1 MIIECPACQSRYRI
15 REEKLPAG
23 GGNIKCPS
31 CAHVFFVAREAS
43 SGAPAPPVS
52 SPGVVAGSDPNGW
65 SQIPIGNP
73 ASMPGAISS
82 PDAAPSPGGTLAL
95 TGVGASALLNAA
107 AQPPPPLA
115 GDSGPRKWKLRNAVG
130 LVYDFTDTDQLV
142 KWLGSKESHDG
153 MQASDDGGSSFKE
166 LFEFVALRDVRPS
179 RKTMMGMPAI
189 VPPPVNAPSSSAV
202 SMTKSGDYTADAQAA
217 AAMAAAQQAAAQSGG
232 GNSRPAD
239 QAAMQLQAQARLDQ
253 ARKARGADV
262 SQPVKMDKPA
272 AKPGAGQGGAS
283 GSGKASAGAG
293 QGGAPGSGKAS
304 SRLPSNALRRDR
316 TEEQGSW
323 LGMIGVLSI
332 PLIIAGIVQVTG
344 LFDFRQLFGGQ
355 QEQAGVLPLPGNSLP
370 PVDQGPTETDYV
382 QPVDMS
388 PSQQA
393 ALAIDAAAAAVSQEH
408 FEEAVGHLERATFLA
423 PERVELQCQL
433 ADLYDRT
440 SRPEDAART
449 RARCNGT
456 DATAGSGAALPADG
470 SAPIAEGSAAN
481 PEGSAAP

>member
-31 CAHVFFVAREAS
+31 CAHVFFVARDAGP
-43 SGAPAPPVS
+43 GAPAPPVN
-52 SPGVVAGSDPNGW
+52 SPGVVAESDPNSW
-65 SQIPIGNP
+65 SQIPIGNS
-73 ASMPGAISS
+73 ASMPGASSLPGAVSS
-82 PDAAPSPGGTLAL
+82 PGATLAL
-95 TGVGASALLNAA
+95 TGVSASALLNAA
-107 AQPPPPLA
+107 AQTPPPPA
-115 GDSGPRKWKLRNAVG
+115 GDTAPRKWKLRNAVG

-153 MQASDDGGSSFKE
+153 MQASDDAGSTFKE
-166 LFEFVALRDVRPS
+166 LSEFVSLRDVRPS

-189 VPPPVNAPSSSAV
+189 VPPPVNAPSSGAV

-217 AAMAAAQQAAAQSGG
+217 AAMAAAQQASAQGGG
-232 GNSRPAD
+232 GNARPAD

-253 ARKARGADV
+253 ARKARGADI

-272 AKPGAGQGGAS
+272 SKPAGKQGAAS
-283 GSGKASAGAG
+283 S
-293 QGGAPGSGKAS
+293 SGKAS

-355 QEQAGVLPLPGNSLP
+355 QEQPGVLPLPGNSLP
-370 PVDQGPTETDYV
+370 PVDQGATETDYV

-388 PSQQA
+388 PAQQA
-393 ALAIDAAAAAVSQEH
+393 AMAIDAAAAAVAQEH

-423 PERVELQCQL
+423 PDRIELQCQL

-440 SRPEDAART
+440 SRPQDAART

-456 DATAGSGAALPADG
+456 DAAAGSGAALPADG
-470 SAPIAEGSAAN
+470 SAPTADGSAGN
-481 PEGSAAP
+481 PEGSVAP